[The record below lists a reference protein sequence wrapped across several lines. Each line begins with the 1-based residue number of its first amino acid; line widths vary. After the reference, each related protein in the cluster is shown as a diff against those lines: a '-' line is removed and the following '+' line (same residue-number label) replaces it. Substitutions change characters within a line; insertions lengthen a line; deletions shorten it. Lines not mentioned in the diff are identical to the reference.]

1 MSKHIHFETV
11 ASMTGSNADEK
22 YLCRPS
28 EMGAI
33 ALALLNAVKGGTVSE
48 INNISDATLK
58 AGIMAAAK
66 H

>member
-11 ASMTGSNADEK
+11 ASLTGSNADEK

-28 EMGAI
+28 EIGAI
-33 ALALLNAVKGGTVSE
+33 ALGLLNAVKGAEVTGVDAATKKVSKQL
-48 INNISDATLK
+48 LK
-58 AGIMAAAK
+58 